1 MRQSEQVNEIAGALA
16 KAQGEMQH
24 ASLDGVNPHFRS
36 KYATLAA
43 VCNACKSVLSAHG
56 IAFIQHS
63 HECETGVKIET
74 VFYHSSGQFISAGI
88 VFVPADKFNAHGLGS
103 AMTYARRYALSMA
116 CGIASEEDDD
126 GNAAV
131 ANAPKRGTR
140 TVDAALEG
148 VDVDWTKVGE
158 YKAGIEAA
166 IFNEDEGGLRELM
179 DELGTDNDLK
189 LAVWSKLDS
198 KQRKHIKDLKKSVEA
213 A

>member
-1 MRQSEQVNEIAGALA
+1 MRQSEELNEIATALA
-16 KAQGEMQH
+16 KAQGDMQH

-43 VCNACKSVLSAHG
+43 VCNACKSALSAHG
-56 IAFIQHS
+56 IAFIQHG
-63 HECETGVKIET
+63 HECDTGVKIET
-74 VFYHSSGQFISAGI
+74 VFYHSSGQFISAGV

-148 VDVDWTKVGE
+148 VEVDWSKVGE

-166 IFNEDEGGLRELM
+166 IFNEDESGLQELM
-179 DELGTDNDLK
+179 DELGSDNDMK

-198 KQRKHIKDLKKSVEA
+198 KQRSHIKAQKKA
-213 A
+213 AA